1 MKDKKLGIPS
11 AIATGVGLIL
21 ATSCLLVIGQGTGEI
36 GNSFMFSMI
45 IALLFNMFTALS
57 VSELDSM
64 MPQLTGG
71 LAQYTL
77 VGLGP
82 FISVLT
88 MVGGYVVGMTVFGS
102 LEGTMF
108 GRTMNMLFPDLNI
121 PLPIY
126 GIVLMAIIMYL
137 NCRGVDMFA
146 KVQNFVAYALII
158 SLILMGIIGCLHMG
172 RGDIVKQD
180 RELSAAFP
188 KGDLSE
194 LLSTC
199 LSDVSS

>member
-1 MKDKKLGIPS
+1 
-11 AIATGVGLIL
+11 
-21 ATSCLLVIGQGTGEI
+21 
-36 GNSFMFSMI
+36 MFSMI

-126 GIVLMAIIMYL
+126 GI
-137 NCRGVDMFA
+137 
-146 KVQNFVAYALII
+146 
-158 SLILMGIIGCLHMG
+158 
-172 RGDIVKQD
+172 
-180 RELSAAFP
+180 
-188 KGDLSE
+188 
-194 LLSTC
+194 
-199 LSDVSS
+199 

>member
-88 MVGGYVVGMTVFGS
+88 IWMSLPTVS
-102 LEGTMF
+102 
-108 GRTMNMLFPDLNI
+108 GRRSSQRYRILFHRI
-121 PLPIY
+121 SS
-126 GIVLMAIIMYL
+126 IV
-137 NCRGVDMFA
+137 
-146 KVQNFVAYALII
+146 
-158 SLILMGIIGCLHMG
+158 
-172 RGDIVKQD
+172 
-180 RELSAAFP
+180 
-188 KGDLSE
+188 SE
-194 LLSTC
+194 
-199 LSDVSS
+199 SSY